1 MDQTITD
8 ANIDAQPSFI
18 PARFGRQP
26 VNEKEYIQADQR
38 ICTTKEHRQ
47 MFDPYHD
54 VTLL

>member
-18 PARFGRQP
+18 PVRFGRQSQP

-38 ICTTKEHRQ
+38 ICTTKEHR
-47 MFDPYHD
+47 
-54 VTLL
+54 